1 MGVQSVLNTHTMK
14 TFPAPL
20 ALLGFALADTAT
32 NIVAAPSEPVA
43 VQDNNLYYNN
53 YAEDPYS
60 QGYYDYSADQSFFA
74 PQQTETDR
82 QDFFDAITPLTV
94 GTVFVAAL
102 LGAMVAPA
110 LTSPPGVSWTS
121 PSRSRTSR

>member
-1 MGVQSVLNTHTMK
+1 MQTLTAICAVQFLKKKLQSSVSRQSERDLTI
-14 TFPAPL
+14 FPS
-20 ALLGFALADTAT
+20 GFALADTAT

-82 QDFFDAITPLTV
+82 
-94 GTVFVAAL
+94 
-102 LGAMVAPA
+102 
-110 LTSPPGVSWTS
+110 
-121 PSRSRTSR
+121 

>member
-1 MGVQSVLNTHTMK
+1 MTIEFVNNKSSQHLLYRPLGPPRYFYSISWKVCADTHCNLRRAISKKKLQSSVSRQSERDLMI
-14 TFPAPL
+14 FPS
-20 ALLGFALADTAT
+20 GFALADTAT

-82 QDFFDAITPLTV
+82 
-94 GTVFVAAL
+94 
-102 LGAMVAPA
+102 
-110 LTSPPGVSWTS
+110 
-121 PSRSRTSR
+121 